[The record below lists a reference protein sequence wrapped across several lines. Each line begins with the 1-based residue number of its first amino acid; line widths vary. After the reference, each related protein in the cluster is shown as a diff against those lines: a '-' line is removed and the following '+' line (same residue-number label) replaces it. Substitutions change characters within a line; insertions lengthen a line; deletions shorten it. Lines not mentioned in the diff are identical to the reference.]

1 MKWFLFLCLF
11 LFLFPIIGRF
21 FLRSLLWLLGAGAIK
36 LAQKEYQNAH
46 RGPAS
51 HGNGPTNGQTKR
63 SDARQ
68 KPEGTVDIE
77 YIPDKNNKKSRPQD
91 FKGGEYVD
99 YEEVK

>member
-11 LFLFPIIGRF
+11 LFIFPIVGRF
-21 FLRSLLWLLGAGAIK
+21 LLRSLLWMLGASAIK

-46 RGPAS
+46 TGTNQR
-51 HGNGPTNGQTKR
+51 TNGQAR
-63 SDARQ
+63 SSDARR
-68 KPEGTVDIE
+68 KPEGTVDIDF
-77 YIPDKNNKKSRPQD
+77 IPDKNGKKPRPQD